1 MWKAAFLTSGHMCF
15 KLKFKFTGSNHQN
28 DDHKETLFA
37 AIGSQANMY
46 DNTDSSSETSSQ
58 SSHVNSSHREAAISL
73 DDIQLVDISPCDGYK
88 NQYNLKVG
96 SVIQYDNP
104 PRHGV
109 IKWLGHLPNEEIVMY
124 AGVEMVMY
132 GKHFK
137 HLQYVRIYYRG
148 LTLTIIN

>member
-1 MWKAAFLTSGHMCF
+1 MCF

-37 AIGSQANMY
+37 ASGSQANTY
-46 DNTDSSSETSSQ
+46 DSADSSRSSKTNSQ

-88 NQYNLKVG
+88 NQYNLEVG